1 MMKYEYE
8 IIHALDVI
16 DPEIYD
22 DKVMKKLVEDVLKI
36 NHTHKVK
43 IRSVLANGV
52 SDTNNNFK
60 YLEKNR
66 IIPGI
71 KVRSNSVVS
80 FKNNKIRNKE
90 AKIQS
95 KDLLK
100 WKKKK
105 RKYGYRWMMA
115 EIVFSSIK
123 RMFGDIRLP
132 LGFKI

>member
-1 MMKYEYE
+1 M
-8 IIHALDVI
+8 DVI

-105 RKYGYRWMMA
+105 RKYGYRRMMA